1 MIHIAFRDEHNF
13 KLDGDLNNWQ
23 GIKPLII
30 KDGEKTLA
38 KVYLAWNTYYIYAAF
53 DVTTPTPWKNRS
65 TAELAFQGGAAVDL
79 NAAPLKLD
87 AAKPLRGVYRVVT
100 APINGKTEAVEFCP
114 LLPVEAPDCYR
125 TDSRYKTLVGQVKFD
140 RAARLE
146 YGSPDNAGVKL
157 KPDGSGYVVEMRLRR
172 YIPLEF
178 APGFRF
184 RLDASVILAD
194 PTGTRSVLRLPW
206 HSRSNADMMVN
217 DTYTEVQLR
226 PRNWAEAVLE

>member
-1 MIHIAFRDEHNF
+1 MWGNPEKVR
-13 KLDGDLNNWQ
+13 KKSP
-23 GIKPLII
+23 KP
-30 KDGEKTLA
+30 G
-38 KVYLAWNTYYIYAAF
+38 V
-53 DVTTPTPWKNRS
+53 
-65 TAELAFQGGAAVDL
+65 FQGGPLISSDRSKQEDGAVRPSETVAPEELQEQFAALLARHHSALMGFLLSLV
-79 NAAPLKLD
+79 PHWPD
-87 AAKPLRGVYRVVT
+87 A
-100 APINGKTEAVEFCP
+100 E
-114 LLPVEAPDCYR
+114 D
-125 TDSRYKTLVGQVKFD
+125 RYKTLVGQVKFD

-184 RLDASVILAD
+184 RMDASVTLAD
-194 PTGTRSVLRLPW
+194 PSGTRSVLRLPW
-206 HSRSNADMMVN
+206 HSHSNADTMVN